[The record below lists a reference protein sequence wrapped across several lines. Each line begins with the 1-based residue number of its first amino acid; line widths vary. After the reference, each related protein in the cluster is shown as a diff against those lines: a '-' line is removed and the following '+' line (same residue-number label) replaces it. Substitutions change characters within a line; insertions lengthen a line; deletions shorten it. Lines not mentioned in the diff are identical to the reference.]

1 MKINLSYQQPLF
13 GNWVHYQTKYNE
25 KDAWRVA
32 NQIAKRMD
40 KRFRLTDEG
49 GRVLDL
55 IDP

>member
-1 MKINLSYQQPLF
+1 MKINLSYQQQF
-13 GNWVHYQTKYNE
+13 GNWVHYQTKHNE

-32 NQIAKRMD
+32 NQVAQRMG
-40 KRFRLTDEG
+40 KRFRLTDED